1 MTARRTLCLVLLAI
15 GSAALV
21 APAGAMAEVRC
32 VPNQGAQCDSS
43 HGTIG
48 GAVAAAGT
56 SDTILIGPGTRFAS
70 ITTSKRL
77 RFEGAGAK
85 ATTIRSL
92 NGPALRLR
100 GGGTVTSLAARGG
113 PGAAEIAIDPAALG
127 KLAFNVTGVSAQGGN
142 EANAGD
148 WPGSG
153 LAVTADVNE
162 RPTVFVDGG
171 TFRAGAGDGF
181 YYAGLSF
188 AGDATRAELEGVEA
202 IGLDGNGIR
211 TSADAELEMTDTVAS
226 GRVGA
231 ALGDGDY
238 QVRRSR
244 LEGALCGLCASD
256 QGQQTS
262 TVLLENSLV
271 IAIASGAVDEAR
283 ALSAIAT
290 GPGGNVHVTAR
301 GATLLSAGD
310 DPQAAVY
317 VEDPTA
323 VGTAKVD
330 LVGSIAD
337 LAGPREPG
345 EADLVADRDQIT
357 ASRSSFATRAVSN
370 GGSVTE
376 PGTAG
381 NVGDAMLGPDFSPMP
396 GSPAIDS
403 GDPALTGLD
412 LIGRPRNQ
420 DGNGD
425 GVAAPDMGAFEVA
438 PGAGLGS
445 AAPVVSRFRIARKV
459 LTRKRRRTRFRFRL
473 SEAARVVI
481 RIERLAGTRRGKPRF
496 VSVRT
501 LRSGEKGGAQS
512 VKFRAPKR
520 LGRYRARLRA
530 TDDQGARSSEKRLR
544 FRVARAPG

>member
-1 MTARRTLCLVLLAI
+1 V
-15 GSAALV
+15 
-21 APAGAMAEVRC
+21 
-32 VPNQGAQCDSS
+32 
-43 HGTIG
+43 
-48 GAVAAAGT
+48 
-56 SDTILIGPGTRFAS
+56 
-70 ITTSKRL
+70 
-77 RFEGAGAK
+77 K

-113 PGAAEIAIDPAALG
+113 PGSAAIAIDPAALG
-127 KLAFNVTGVSAQGGN
+127 KLAFNVAGVSAQGGN
-142 EANAGD
+142 EPNPGD
-148 WPGSG
+148 SPGSG
-153 LAVTADVNE
+153 LTVTADFNE

-181 YYAGLSF
+181 YHAALSF

-211 TSADAELEMTDTVAS
+211 AAADAELEMTDTVAS

-244 LEGALCGLCASD
+244 LVGALCGLCASD

-262 TVLLENSLV
+262 TVLLENSLA
-271 IAIASGAVDEAR
+271 IAIASGGFDEAR
-283 ALSAIAT
+283 ALSTIAT

-317 VEDPTA
+317 VEDPTG
-323 VGTAKVD
+323 VGTARVD

-337 LAGPREPG
+337 LDGPREPG

-357 ASRSSFATRAVSN
+357 ASRSSFTTRAVSN

-376 PGTAG
+376 PGSAG
-381 NVGDAMLGPDFSPMP
+381 NVGDAKLGPDFSPMP

-403 GDPALTGLD
+403 GDPTLTGLD
-412 LIGRPRNQ
+412 LIGRPRGQ

-425 GVAAPDMGAFEVA
+425 GIAAPDMGAFEA
-438 PGAGLGS
+438 APPGAGDANS
-445 AAPVVSRFRIARKV
+445 PPVVSRFRIGRKQ
-459 LTRKRRRTRFRFRL
+459 LSRKRRSTRFRFRL

-481 RIERLAGTRRGKPRF
+481 RIERLARRKRGKRRF
-496 VSVRT
+496 VRVRT
-501 LRSGEKGGAQS
+501 LKSGEKAGAQS

-520 LGRYRARLRA
+520 RGRYRARIRA
-530 TDDQGARSSEKRLR
+530 TDHQGARSSERRLR
-544 FRVARAPG
+544 FRVVRS